1 MCLRNDRGTP
11 IAGFRTRQ
19 IYQKICHLDNFFY
32 VIQHGRRFVL
42 LGMMANQQYVSELC
56 IRYFFENILTPKK
69 VCLSRL
75 YNFTSRFGSVCH
87 FQYHASIFELTFG
100 ICWCAAER
108 WRDVWLTAT
117 EKGRTIWGSW
127 SSFFFVHFHIFF
139 EFSAIFL
146 CTNAH
151 NWCSFLNSVLLIND

>member
-11 IAGFRTRQ
+11 IAGFRFRQ

-42 LGMMANQQYVSELC
+42 LGMMANQQCVSELC
-56 IRYFFENILTPKK
+56 IRYLFENILTPKK

-100 ICWCAAER
+100 IVDAPPRDGATFD
-108 WRDVWLTAT
+108 WRQQKKEGQFEDPGLHSFSCIFISSSNFPQYFCVPMRITDV
-117 EKGRTIWGSW
+117 R
-127 SSFFFVHFHIFF
+127 F
-139 EFSAIFL
+139 
-146 CTNAH
+146 
-151 NWCSFLNSVLLIND
+151 

>member
-56 IRYFFENILTPKK
+56 IRYTNGNGVWEYFDTKES
-69 VCLSRL
+69 LS
-75 YNFTSRFGSVCH
+75 
-87 FQYHASIFELTFG
+87 E
-100 ICWCAAER
+100 
-108 WRDVWLTAT
+108 
-117 EKGRTIWGSW
+117 
-127 SSFFFVHFHIFF
+127 
-139 EFSAIFL
+139 
-146 CTNAH
+146 
-151 NWCSFLNSVLLIND
+151 